1 MNLFVLPSI
10 VQATGTD
17 YKKIDDVPIDMLL
30 ALMPKL
36 QEEKTRD
43 SQKKL
48 KKSIQYMREQGLNGM
63 VKSCTEIISL
73 KEALEG
79 YLSSD
84 TVIRYAKGCE
94 VIGGTK
100 DGFAEAIEAARAS
113 EVAVMVVGD
122 KSGLDK
128 GSTSGEARDRAD
140 LNLPGHQLE
149 LIKEIHKTG
158 TPVVMVLIN
167 GRPVSAL
174 WENENLDAII
184 EAWLPGQEGA
194 MAITEVLFGDYN
206 PGGRLPISVP
216 KTVGQVPVFY
226 NHKPS
231 GGRSHWHEDY
241 VEIDTKPLF
250 EFGYGLSYTEF
261 EYSNLFMDQ
270 TEVSFEDEIKISVT
284 VKNTGSC
291 KGDEVVQLYLQ
302 DLEANVTRPVKQL
315 YGFKR
320 LTLEKGQQAA
330 VSFILPINLLGF
342 YDENMDYVVEP
353 GKIAVFVG
361 GSSHDIREQGVFE
374 IIGENKKIIKD
385 KVFFSVAQ
393 AELL

>member
-1 MNLFVLPSI
+1 M
-10 VQATGTD
+10 
-17 YKKIDDVPIDMLL
+17 
-30 ALMPKL
+30 
-36 QEEKTRD
+36 
-43 SQKKL
+43 
-48 KKSIQYMREQGLNGM
+48 NGM